1 MKLRLPQNRTRHA
14 QSGSILPTVLMSVT
28 VLAMFASAALY
39 RVQPRLATTYHS
51 ASWGEALNSSE
62 AGMDMALQ
70 AMNNS
75 ASAPGTAWASW
86 SPNDA
91 TTFPKTWVPTIAA
104 HGGDGNTKSY
114 CKVTVDNSIVDASGA
129 KWMRVRSLGVAELPV
144 ASRTGIEAGVR
155 DNYGN
160 KTFRSILRKERYKTD
175 QTGGVLNLPQVVRN
189 LEAIAA
195 PPGARLYVRALTTQ
209 NEIKLVAPMSM
220 DSFDS
225 TDPAKSTG
233 GLYDP
238 LKKQAN
244 ADIASNSPG
253 GISTLNN
260 CVVRGDASCNTG
272 AMSGTTNVQGSM
284 YSNFSS
290 TPPNIAKPVWSTFN
304 VSPAAVTNPAAPVT
318 LTGGPSGSP
327 QNYKLTDL
335 TLSNSGKP
343 LILAPHAAGAESYI
357 NIWVTGATTLAT
369 TGIIQQQPG
378 VHVQFYGEG
387 SIVLGGKGWDNQ
399 TKRAA
404 NLQVYGVTP
413 PVYTLKDFRVTSGT
427 FIGIFN
433 GGPTFDL
440 TISGTGTF
448 IGAAIGREA
457 DYSGTGAFHYDED
470 LANFGGSGNTK
481 YQYASWVED
490 IR

>member
-1 MKLRLPQNRTRHA
+1 MMKLHLPQNHA
-14 QSGSILPTVLMSVT
+14 QSGSILPTVLMSIV
-28 VLAMFASAALY
+28 VLAMFASGALY

-51 ASWGEALNSSE
+51 ASWGEALNSAE
-62 AGMDMALQ
+62 AGMDMALL

-75 ASAPGTAWASW
+75 ATTPATAWASW
-86 SPNDA
+86 SPSDA
-91 TTFPKTWVPTIAA
+91 TTFPKTWVPAIAA
-104 HGGDGNTKSY
+104 HLGDGNTKSY
-114 CKVTVDNSIVDASGA
+114 CKVTVDNTIVDGSGA
-129 KWMRVRSLGVAELPV
+129 KWMRVRSLGVAELPP
-144 ASRTGIEAGVR
+144 ASRTGIEGGVL
-155 DNYGN
+155 DTNGS
-160 KTFRSILRKERYKTD
+160 KTFRSILRKERFKTD
-175 QTGGVLNLPQVVRN
+175 QTGGVLRLPQVVRN

-195 PPGARLYVRALTTQ
+195 PPGARLYIRALTTQ

-238 LKKQAN
+238 AKKQSN
-244 ADIASNSPG
+244 ADIASNSAG

-260 CVVRGDASCNTG
+260 CQVWGDASCNTG
-272 AMSGTTNVQGSM
+272 SMTGTTNVHGSM

-290 TPPNIAKPVWSTFN
+290 TPPNVAKPVWSTFN
-304 VSPAAVTNPAAPVT
+304 VSPVAVTNPAAAVT

-335 TLSNSGKP
+335 TLSSNGKP
-343 LILAPHAAGAESYI
+343 LILAPHAPGQESYI

-369 TGIIQQQPG
+369 NGIIKQQPG

-387 SIVLGGKGWDNQ
+387 SILLGGGGWDNQ
-399 TKRAA
+399 TGKAA

-413 PVYTLKDFRVTSGT
+413 PVYSLKDFRVTSGT

-481 YQYASWVED
+481 YQYASWIED